1 MQMHKNS
8 AGVVGGGEKSQAS
21 RFLDRPHI
29 SFIKK
34 NPVEL
39 KVKGKS

>member
-1 MQMHKNS
+1 MHKNG
-8 AGVVGGGEKSQAS
+8 AGGTGGGEKSQALC
-21 RFLDRPHI
+21 FLDRPPI